1 MPIKACADKLTRE
14 VELFGK
20 DFSGYVKPDPN
31 DAIAETVVEIKNVSI
46 DPLKIVKKHS
56 KAAAKAGVEMY
67 FNTSF

>member
-14 VELFGK
+14 VEMFGA
-20 DFSGYVKPDPN
+20 DFSGYVKQDQN
-31 DAIAETVVEIKNVSI
+31 VVEVVETIKNVSI

-67 FNTSF
+67 